1 MELGRGMSYQMTFAI
16 NRVTRVVQSP
26 AIALNSNLLLD
37 HRNLFVVSDAF
48 QTVIKANELYRHK
61 ERTFI
66 IKVIGIQEIS
76 VLRFFV
82 R

>member
-16 NRVTRVVQSP
+16 NRVTRVVRSP

-48 QTVIKANELYRHK
+48 QTVIKANELYR
-61 ERTFI
+61 
-66 IKVIGIQEIS
+66 
-76 VLRFFV
+76 RFFAI
-82 R
+82 RKGHL